1 MTRTVVIVEENP
13 ACARLYKALLAPL
26 FCKVLLARSLDEA
39 EQITAERAPD
49 ATKASPLYLVT
60 ALHQAEFA
68 QKIAHTGL
76 KDMIFV
82 KKPVASDG
90 LANLIRRHLSVQH

>member
-1 MTRTVVIVEENP
+1 MTRTVVIVEDNP
-13 ACARLYKALLAPL
+13 ICARLYKALLAPL
-26 FCKVLLARSLDEA
+26 FCKVLLAHSLDEA
-39 EQITAERAPD
+39 EQITHEPLAAPSK
-49 ATKASPLYLVT
+49 ATPLYLVT

-68 QKIAHTGL
+68 QKIARTTL

-90 LANLIRRHLSVQH
+90 LANLVRRHLSSQH